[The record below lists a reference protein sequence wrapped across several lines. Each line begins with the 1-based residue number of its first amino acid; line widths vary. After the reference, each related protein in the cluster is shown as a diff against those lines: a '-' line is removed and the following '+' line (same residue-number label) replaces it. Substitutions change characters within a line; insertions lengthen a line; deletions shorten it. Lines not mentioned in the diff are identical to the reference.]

1 MDRPEKTEQHR
12 ERPSDGSGDGQ
23 QDEKSKQ
30 SSHDEEVENRRSP
43 SGSIVYKAICKEGLD
58 ELKRPSSALWWSG
71 VAAGLSMGFSLV
83 AEGLLKAHLPEATW
97 ATLISKL
104 GYSMG
109 FLIVV
114 LGRQQLFTENTLT
127 VILPWL
133 TDRSWDKFWNITRL
147 WIVVFIANI
156 IGTAVFAAVVSHSST
171 FDAETRAAFAALGHH
186 AMLHGFG
193 TVLLRGIFGGWLIAL
208 MVWLL
213 PFAESFRVLV
223 IILLTYL
230 VGLGD
235 FSHVIAGAVETL
247 YTVMIGE
254 KSFAIWL
261 IGFLLPA
268 LLGNIIGGVTLVAV
282 LNHAQVMA
290 GGGGEDI

>member
-1 MDRPEKTEQHR
+1 MDRLEEHGRQAKA
-12 ERPSDGSGDGQ
+12 DGSGESQSEG
-23 QDEKSKQ
+23 ESKKE
-30 SSHDEEVENRRSP
+30 SHEEEVEHRRSP

-83 AEGLLKAHLPEATW
+83 AEGLLKAHLPESSWTP
-97 ATLISKL
+97 LVSKL

-109 FLIVV
+109 FLIVI

-133 TDRSWDKFWNITRL
+133 TDRSWDKFWNIARL
-147 WIVVFIANI
+147 WVVVLIANI
-156 IGTAVFAAVVSHSST
+156 VGTAIFAAVVSHSSA
-171 FDAETRAAFAALGHH
+171 FDSETRAAFAALGHH
-186 AMLHGFG
+186 AMLHSFG

-247 YTVMIGE
+247 YIVMIGE
-254 KSFAIWL
+254 NRLRS
-261 IGFLLPA
+261 G
-268 LLGNIIGGVTLVAV
+268 
-282 LNHAQVMA
+282 
-290 GGGGEDI
+290 

>member
-1 MDRPEKTEQHR
+1 MARLEEHGQQA
-12 ERPSDGSGDGQ
+12 ESDGSGESQ
-23 QDEKSKQ
+23 SQEESEKAN
-30 SSHDEEVENRRSP
+30 HEEEIEQRRSP
-43 SGSIVYKAICKEGLD
+43 SGTIVYKAICKEGLD

-83 AEGLLKAHLPEATW
+83 AEGLLKAHLPEASW

-147 WIVVFIANI
+147 WIVVFIANV
-156 IGTAVFAAVVSHSST
+156 IGTAAFAAVVSHSSA
-171 FDAETRAAFAALGHH
+171 FDSESRAAFAALGHH

-247 YTVMIGE
+247 YIVMIGE
-254 KSFAIWL
+254 KSFVIWL

-268 LLGNIIGGVTLVAV
+268 LIGNIIGGVTLVAV

-290 GGGGEDI
+290 GGGGEDM